1 MRAIVKLA
9 MQYAALVIMLPLILS
24 YRLLAWLFD
33 EDETL
38 ASFSQFLSLLPGR
51 TGSYLRVAFYSV
63 TLARCS
69 RDCYIGFGTL
79 FSHRNTDV
87 GAGVYIG
94 PQCNIGSCR
103 IDEDCLLGS
112 GVHVLSGKRQ
122 HALNDLETPVR
133 DQGGEFEK
141 IAIGCDTWIG
151 NGAILMAGTGKHC
164 VIGAGAVLTNP
175 IDDFEIA
182 GGNPARVIASRKP
195 ASGS

>member
-1 MRAIVKLA
+1 MKAIVKSA
-9 MQYAALVIMLPLILS
+9 MHSAAFVVVLPLILS
-24 YRLLAWLFD
+24 YRLLAALFS
-33 EDETL
+33 EDEAL
-38 ASFSQFLSLLPGR
+38 AGYSQFLSLFPGR

-79 FSHRNTDV
+79 FSHRDTDV

-103 IDEDCLLGS
+103 IADDCLLGS

-122 HALNDLETPVR
+122 HSLNDLETPVR
-133 DQGGEFEK
+133 DQGGVFEK
-141 IAIGCDTWIG
+141 IAIGRDTWIG

-164 VIGAGAVLTNP
+164 VVGAGAVLTNP
-175 IDDFEIA
+175 IDDHEIA
-182 GGNPARVIASRKP
+182 GGNPAQVISSRKP
-195 ASGS
+195 ATEI